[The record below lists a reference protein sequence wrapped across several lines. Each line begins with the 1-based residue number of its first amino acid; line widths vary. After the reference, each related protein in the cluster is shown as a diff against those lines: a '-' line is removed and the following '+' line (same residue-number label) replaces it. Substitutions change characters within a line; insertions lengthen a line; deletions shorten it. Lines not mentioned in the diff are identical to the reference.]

1 MKFPIIIKKDLLL
14 TMKGFDP
21 RFTVCEDYDLWLK
34 ISKKLNIYK
43 IDEVLGEYNEKTNS
57 ITAKYY
63 LYRFTDQL
71 TIAIRYR
78 HYVSK
83 LQFIKKI
90 IKIIL
95 SKQWVIGLLRKKSH
109 GY

>member
-1 MKFPIIIKKDLLL
+1 MNTPMDLKFLDNEKIKFIKTFIL
-14 TMKGFDP
+14 
-21 RFTVCEDYDLWLK
+21 
-34 ISKKLNIYK
+34 KKLK

-83 LQFIKKI
+83 LQFIKI